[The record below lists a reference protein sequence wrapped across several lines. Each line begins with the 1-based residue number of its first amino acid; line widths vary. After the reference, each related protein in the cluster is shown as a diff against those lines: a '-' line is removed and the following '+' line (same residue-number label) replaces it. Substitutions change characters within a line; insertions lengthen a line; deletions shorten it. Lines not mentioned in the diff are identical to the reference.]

1 MTKEKALYQV
11 KLVLDNLEEEDYNKL
26 RKEDLEYIYK
36 NMEYDE
42 NIKINPNVPFE
53 QLNLDEKSYKLLEV
67 LISNAEISSS
77 NVNKEKMSTNL
88 EYNKL
93 LEKFNLAV
101 NKNKEMEKIIL
112 DYNKLLESKDEEL
125 KNIKEDN
132 KNLYCSIQ
140 KCPFLIRKI
149 FFKDFESKLLK

>member
-53 QLNLDEKSYKLLEV
+53 QLNLDEKAYKLLEV
-67 LISNAEISSS
+67 IISNAEINSS

-88 EYNKL
+88 EYNEL
-93 LEKFNLAV
+93 LEKFNLEV
-101 NKNKEMEKIIL
+101 NKNKEMEKMIL
-112 DYNKLLESKDEEL
+112 DYNKLLESKDKEL
-125 KNIKEDN
+125 KNIRENN
-132 KNLYCSIQ
+132 KNLYYSIQ